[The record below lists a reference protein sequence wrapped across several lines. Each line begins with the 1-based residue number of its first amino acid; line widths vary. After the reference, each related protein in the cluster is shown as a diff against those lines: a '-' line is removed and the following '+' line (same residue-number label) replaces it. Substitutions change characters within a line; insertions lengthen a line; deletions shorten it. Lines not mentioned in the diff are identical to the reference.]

1 MNKSIIKKHSPF
13 YYLLAIIIIIIIIST
28 ETSVKEIPICDFNLV
43 LVYTFI
49 PTWSISLRAY
59 LRIDAIDLSH
69 SP

>member
-1 MNKSIIKKHSPF
+1 MNKSIIKNHSSF
-13 YYLLAIIIIIIIIST
+13 YYLLAIIIIIIST